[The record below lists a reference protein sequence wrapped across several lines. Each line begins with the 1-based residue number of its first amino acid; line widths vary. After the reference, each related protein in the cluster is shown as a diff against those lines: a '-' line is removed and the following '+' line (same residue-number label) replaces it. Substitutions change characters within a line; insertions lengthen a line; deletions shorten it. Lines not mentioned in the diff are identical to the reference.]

1 MYTVVLYMIFSE
13 SGRHS
18 HLNCYFWGGTLIMEC
33 GFEKVSRTGFLTGND
48 ITCVLHTSRV
58 SNTLSRSLILDLICY
73 FISSS
78 IVFMNTVS
86 KFT

>member
-1 MYTVVLYMIFSE
+1 M
-13 SGRHS
+13 
-18 HLNCYFWGGTLIMEC
+18 NCYFWGGTLIMEC
-33 GFEKVSRTGFLTGND
+33 GFEKVSTKQDWFLTGND
-48 ITCVLHTSRV
+48 ITCELHLHTSRG